1 MHFFR
6 ILFNKPELAINSRI
20 GLIGGGG
27 KTALLFRLGQE
38 LAKHYRR
45 VLLTSITKAGPSP
58 HLPIHL
64 RQLSKHDYIERMF
77 DKENPVYLLEATI
90 GSGKYMGIKP
100 SHLEKILPVV
110 DVCVMEAD
118 GARSCPI
125 KVHMGADPILP
136 AFVTHAVIIIGAD
149 AVNSKIYDGKVHR
162 PDQFRKFWE
171 LSKDAKLTPDL
182 IAHIVTHPRG
192 YLSRLNSSASSIY
205 FINKADEFPDQA
217 VLLSRG
223 VCRQTSFPV
232 YYGSITES
240 WWKIAA

>member
-1 MHFFR
+1 MHFFS
-6 ILFNKPELAINSRI
+6 ILFDKPELANNARI

-38 LAKHYRR
+38 LAKHYQR

-64 RQLSKHDYIERMF
+64 RQLTRHDYIERMF
-77 DKENPVYLLEATI
+77 NNENPVYLLEAKI
-90 GSGKYMGIKP
+90 GHEKYEGVQP
-100 SHLEKILPVV
+100 SHLKQILPAV

-125 KVHMGADPILP
+125 KVHRGADPILP
-136 AFVTHAVIIIGAD
+136 NFITHAVIIVGAD

-162 PDQFRKFWE
+162 PDEFQKFWQ

-182 IAHIVTHPRG
+182 ITHILTHPRG
-192 YLSRLNSSASSIY
+192 YLSRLNSSASTVY
-205 FINKADEFPDQA
+205 FINKADQFPDQA
-217 VLLSRG
+217 VLLSKAIS
-223 VCRQTSFPV
+223 RQTSFPV

-240 WWKIAA
+240 WWKQAA